1 VSAVAEPRDL
11 LSSTLSFC
19 RLLRQHGLPVT
30 VAEATDAVKAL
41 EHLDLADRDEV
52 YFGLRAALMS
62 RIEEQPAFDRCF
74 EAFWTRRR
82 ETLPAMEGPPS
93 ASVSE
98 SPPEQPG
105 MPKLA
110 VQKREGVTLEAW
122 MARGE
127 ESESE
132 PLGVPGTSDREYL
145 MEQDFS
151 AFPADQLDELAR
163 LTILIA
169 RRLARRLSRRRRP
182 TRRRGSVDLRR
193 TVRANLTRGELIEL
207 RRKERKRRKVRLV
220 VLCDISGSMDLY
232 SRFLLQFLYALQ
244 NVFGRVE
251 TFTFSTRLTRVTDHL
266 KGGPYRH
273 ALRRLTEVRDW
284 SGGTRIGE
292 CLADFNREWAS
303 RILDRTTIVILLSDG
318 WDTGD
323 PELLAGELLKIKRRA
338 GRLIWLNPLLGN
350 PAYQPLTRGMAAALP
365 ILDRFAP
372 AHNLQSLRDLESHLR
387 L

>member
-1 VSAVAEPRDL
+1 
-11 LSSTLSFC
+11 
-19 RLLRQHGLPVT
+19 
-30 VAEATDAVKAL
+30 
-41 EHLDLADRDEV
+41 
-52 YFGLRAALMS
+52 
-62 RIEEQPAFDRCF
+62 
-74 EAFWTRRR
+74 
-82 ETLPAMEGPPS
+82 
-93 ASVSE
+93 
-98 SPPEQPG
+98 
-105 MPKLA
+105 
-110 VQKREGVTLEAW
+110 
-122 MARGE
+122 
-127 ESESE
+127 
-132 PLGVPGTSDREYL
+132 
-145 MEQDFS
+145 
-151 AFPADQLDELAR
+151 
-163 LTILIA
+163 
-169 RRLARRLSRRRRP
+169 
-182 TRRRGSVDLRR
+182 
-193 TVRANLTRGELIEL
+193 
-207 RRKERKRRKVRLV
+207 
-220 VLCDISGSMDLY
+220 MDLY

-266 KGGPYRH
+266 KGAPYRH

-292 CLADFNREWAS
+292 CLADFNREWGS
-303 RILDRTTIVILLSDG
+303 RVLDRTTIVILLSDG